1 MPNTQDSDKKN
12 ISSFSWSKLKK
23 PFACLAPMEGYTDSS
38 FRQLIKSV
46 APNTICYTEF
56 TSADG
61 LKYGSSKG
69 FKKIEFQESE
79 RPLIAQI
86 FGHHPDIFAEV
97 TPLVE
102 NMDVDGIDIN
112 MGCPSGKVVNSCNGS
127 ALFQHPELAQE
138 IVKATVQST
147 SLEVSV
153 KMRIGFG
160 QYDPELFKK
169 FILGIQ
175 ASGAKHL
182 AIHGRTTKQKYTGL
196 ADWEPIYLAK
206 EILDIPVTGNG
217 DIKSLE
223 DFKTK
228 LKNLDGIMIGRATFG
243 NPWLMGEID
252 AYLQGKT
259 FDYPKNFSKKI
270 PFIIKQAQLA
280 IDFKGE
286 KRAMHEIRKHLANY
300 IKGIPGASNYRF
312 RLVRVEN
319 LEEIKTILEEIR
331 LSLKN

>member
-1 MPNTQDSDKKN
+1 MPPKK
-12 ISSFSWSKLKK
+12 STFQWKDQEK
-23 PFACLAPMEGYTDSS
+23 PMLCLAPMEGYTDSS
-38 FRQLIKSV
+38 FRQLIKSI
-46 APNTICYTEF
+46 APKTICYTEF

-61 LKYGSSKG
+61 LKYGSTKG
-69 FKKIEFQESE
+69 FKKIKFQEIE

-86 FGHHPDIFAEV
+86 FGHHPEIFAEV

-102 NMDVDGIDIN
+102 KMGVDGIDIN

-160 QYDPELFKK
+160 QYDPDLFKK

-223 DFKTK
+223 DFQNK
-228 LKNLDGIMIGRATFG
+228 LQKLDGIMVGRATFG
-243 NPWLMGEID
+243 NPWLMGEISS
-252 AYLQGKT
+252 YLEGKD
-259 FDYPKNFSKKI
+259 FDYPTEFTQKI
-270 PFIIKQAQLA
+270 PFIIKQCQLA

-286 KRAMHEIRKHLANY
+286 KRAMMEMRKHLANY

-312 RLVRVEN
+312 RLVRVET
-319 LEEIKTILEEIR
+319 LDDVKTILEEIR
-331 LSLKN
+331 TNL